1 LERKSTYKVNT
12 AIENLL
18 CYLWKPVLR
27 GEKEMS
33 ARDLSVLISVIL
45 IVSMLIIPFPTWLL
59 SILIILNITLALL
72 VLLVSMNMTEP
83 LQFSVFPSLL
93 LLLTLY
99 RLGLNV
105 STTRAILSHG
115 DAGGVVE
122 TFGTFVVGGNIV
134 VGLILFLILIIIQFI
149 VITKGAERVS
159 EVAARFTLDAMPGK
173 QMSIDADLNAGMI
186 SEQEARERRK
196 KVGREAD
203 FYGAMD
209 GASKFVK
216 GDAIASII
224 IVLINLIAG
233 IIIGMLQQGMGLA
246 DAAKHFSLLSV
257 GDGIVSQIPA
267 LLISTA
273 TGIVVTRAASEG
285 NLGQEIT
292 SQLLAY
298 PKLLYVAGGTIFL
311 LGLFTPIN
319 DLLTIPIAGMLAV
332 GGYMF
337 SKVPKTDKLQ
347 LEEMEEASGAD
358 EMKSPESVI
367 SLLNVDPI
375 EFEFGYG
382 LIPLADTNQGGDLLD
397 RIVMIRRQLA
407 IELGLVIPVVRIRD
421 NIQLQP
427 NEYRLKIKG
436 NEMARGELLLDH
448 YLAMSPGIEDDSI
461 EGIDTI
467 EPSFGLPAK
476 WITDGMKERAEI
488 FGYTVVD
495 PPSVV
500 STHITEVIK
509 ANAYELLGRQET
521 KQLIDH
527 VKESYPI
534 LIEEVTPNPLSVGE
548 VQKVLSKLLK
558 ENVSI
563 RNLPVIFETLADFG
577 KVTTDTDILAEYVR
591 QALARQITNQ
601 YASQGETLKVATLSG
616 KAEKSV
622 ADAIQQTEHGNYLAL
637 DPSIS
642 QRILESI
649 AKNIE
654 QFSMMEQTPIVLCS
668 PAVRMY
674 VRQLTERY
682 FPKVPIL
689 SYNELEAN
697 VEVQSVGVVN
707 VD

>member
-1 LERKSTYKVNT
+1 
-12 AIENLL
+12 
-18 CYLWKPVLR
+18 
-27 GEKEMS
+27 MS
-33 ARDLSVLISVIL
+33 ARDLSVLLSVIL
-45 IVSMLIIPFPTWLL
+45 IVAMLIIPFPPWLL
-59 SILIILNITLALL
+59 SVLIMVNISIALL
-72 VLLVSMNMTEP
+72 VLLNTMNMTEP

-93 LLLTLY
+93 LLLTLF

-105 STTRAILSHG
+105 STTRSILSKG
-115 DAGGVVE
+115 EAGGVVE
-122 TFGTFVVGGNIV
+122 TFGTFVVGGNVV
-134 VGLILFLILIIIQFI
+134 VGMVVFLILIIIQFV
-149 VITKGAERVS
+149 VITKGSERVS

-186 SEQEARERRK
+186 SEQQARERRE
-196 KVGREAD
+196 KVSREAD

-216 GDAIASII
+216 GDAIAGII
-224 IVLINLIAG
+224 IVLINLIFG
-233 IIIGMLQQGMGLA
+233 IVIGMTQQGLGIA
-246 DAAKHFSLLSV
+246 DAAQKYSLLTV

-273 TGIVVTRAASEG
+273 TGIVVTRAASDG
-285 NLGQEIT
+285 NLGIDIT

-298 PKLLYVAGGTIFL
+298 PKMLYVGAATIFL
-311 LGLFTPIN
+311 LGLFTPIH
-319 DLLTIPIAGMLAV
+319 DLLTIPIAALMAF
-332 GGYMF
+332 GGYSF
-337 SKVPKTDKLQ
+337 SRVREPDTQQLQ
-347 LEEMEEASGAD
+347 EMEEDIQMD
-358 EMKSPESVI
+358 EMKSPESVVN
-367 SLLNVDPI
+367 LLNVDPI

-382 LIPLADTNQGGDLLD
+382 LIPLADANQGGDLLD

-448 YLAMSPGIEDDSI
+448 YLAMSPGIDDDSI
-461 EGIDTI
+461 DGIDTI

-476 WITDGMKERAEI
+476 WITEEMKEQAEI

-509 ANAYELLGRQET
+509 ANAHELLGRQET

-527 VKESYPI
+527 LRESYPI
-534 LIEEVTPNPLSVGE
+534 LVEEATPNPLSVGE
-548 VQKVLSKLLK
+548 IQKVLGKLLR

-563 RNLPVIFETLADFG
+563 RNLPIIFETLADYG

-601 YASQGETLKVATLSG
+601 YSRNGESLKVITLSG
-616 KAEKSV
+616 RVEKVIAEGV
-622 ADAIQQTEHGNYLAL
+622 QQTEHGNYLSL
-637 DPSIS
+637 DPAVS
-642 QRILESI
+642 QGILESV
-649 AKNIE
+649 ANQVE
-654 QFSMMEQTPIVLCS
+654 QLSIMEQTPMILCS

-682 FPKVPIL
+682 FAQIPVL

-707 VD
+707 VE

>member
-1 LERKSTYKVNT
+1 
-12 AIENLL
+12 
-18 CYLWKPVLR
+18 
-27 GEKEMS
+27 MS
-33 ARDLSVLISVIL
+33 GRDLSVIVGVIL
-45 IVSMLIIPFPTWLL
+45 IVAMLIIPFPTWLL
-59 SILIILNITLALL
+59 SILIMLNISLALL
-72 VLLVSMNMTEP
+72 VLLNSMNMKEP

-105 STTRAILSHG
+105 STTRAILTHG
-115 DAGGVVE
+115 EAGGVVE
-122 TFGTFVVGGNIV
+122 TFGSFVVGGNVIVGIV
-134 VGLILFLILIIIQFI
+134 VFIILVIIQFI
-149 VITKGAERVS
+149 VITKGSERVS

-186 SEQEARERRK
+186 SEHEAKDRRE
-196 KVGREAD
+196 KVSREAD

-216 GDAIASII
+216 GDAIAGII
-224 IVLINLIAG
+224 IVMINLIFG
-233 IIIGMLQQGMGLA
+233 IVVGVTQLGLPIA
-246 DAAKHFSLLSV
+246 DAAKQFSLLTV
-257 GDGIVSQIPA
+257 GDGIVSQLPA

-273 TGIVVTRAASEG
+273 TGIVVTRAASDG
-285 NLGQEIT
+285 NLGTDIT
-292 SQLLAY
+292 GQLMAY
-298 PKLLYVAGGTIFL
+298 PKMLYITGGTIFI
-311 LGLFTPIN
+311 LGLFTPIE
-319 DLLTIPIAGMLAV
+319 DILTIPIAGLIAF

-337 SKVPKTDKLQ
+337 SRVPKQDITEIQ
-347 LEEMEEASGAD
+347 EMEEEIQTD
-358 EMKSPESVI
+358 EMKKPESVV

-382 LIPLADTNQGGDLLD
+382 LIPLADSNQGGDLLD

-436 NEMARGELLLDH
+436 SEMARGELLLDH
-448 YLAMSPGIEDDSI
+448 YLAMSPGIDDDSI
-461 EGIDTI
+461 EGIDTV

-476 WITDGMKERAEI
+476 WITEEVKEQAEI

-509 ANAYELLGRQET
+509 NNAHELLGRQET

-527 VKESYPI
+527 LKESYPI
-534 LIEEVTPNPLSVGE
+534 LVEEVTPNPLTVGE
-548 VQKVLSKLLK
+548 IQKVLGKLLR
-558 ENVSI
+558 ENVSV
-563 RNLPVIFETLADFG
+563 RNLPIIFETLADFG
-577 KVTTDTDILAEYVR
+577 KVTTDTDLLTEYVR

-601 YASQGETLKVATLSG
+601 YRAGGQTIRVVTVSG
-616 KAEKSV
+616 KIEKLIV
-622 ADAIQQTEHGNYLAL
+622 DNIQQTEHGNYLAL
-637 DPSIS
+637 DPSVS
-642 QRILESI
+642 QSILESL
-649 AKNIE
+649 ATQVE
-654 QFSMMEQTPIVLCS
+654 QLSIMEQSPIVLCS

-682 FPKVPIL
+682 FPQIPIL

-707 VD
+707 ID

>member
-1 LERKSTYKVNT
+1 
-12 AIENLL
+12 
-18 CYLWKPVLR
+18 
-27 GEKEMS
+27 MQ
-33 ARDLSVLISVIL
+33 ARDLSVLMSVIL
-45 IVSMLIIPFPTWLL
+45 IVAMLIIPFPPWLL
-59 SILIILNITLALL
+59 SVLIIINIALALM
-72 VLLVSMNMTEP
+72 VLLTAMNMKEA
-83 LQFSVFPSLL
+83 LEFSIFPSLIL
-93 LLLTLY
+93 LMTLF

-105 STTRAILSHG
+105 STTRSILSEG
-115 DAGGVVE
+115 EAGKVVE
-122 TFGTFVVGGNIV
+122 TFGSFVTGGNVI
-134 VGLILFLILIIIQFI
+134 VGLVVFLILIIIQFI
-149 VITKGAERVS
+149 VITKGSERVS

-186 SEQEARERRK
+186 SEHEARERREK
-196 KVGREAD
+196 ISRESD
-203 FYGAMD
+203 FYGSMD

-216 GDAIASII
+216 GDAIAGII
-224 IVLINLIAG
+224 ITLINLLFG
-233 IIIGMLQQGMGLA
+233 IVIGMMQLGLPFA
-246 DAAKHFSLLSV
+246 EAAVRYSTLTV

-273 TGIVVTRAASEG
+273 TGIVVTRAASDG
-285 NLGQEIT
+285 NIGKDIT
-292 SQLLAY
+292 SQLFAY
-298 PKLLYVAGGTIFL
+298 PKMLYVTGGTIIL
-311 LGLFTPIN
+311 LGVLTPIG
-319 DLLTIPIAGMLAV
+319 LILTLPIGGLMIF
-332 GGYMF
+332 GGYTIA
-337 SKVPKTDKLQ
+337 KTPQPDKEQ
-347 LEEMEEASGAD
+347 LLEMEEEIETD
-358 EMKSPESVI
+358 EMKSPESVVN
-367 SLLNVDPI
+367 LLNVDPI

-476 WITDGMKERAEI
+476 WITEEMKEQAEI

-509 ANAYELLGRQET
+509 SNAHELLGRQET

-548 VQKVLSKLLK
+548 VQKVLAKLLR

-563 RNLPVIFETLADFG
+563 RNLPVIFETLADFA
-577 KVTTDTDILAEYVR
+577 KSTSDTDLLTEYAR
-591 QALARQITNQ
+591 QALARQIT
-601 YASQGETLKVATLSG
+601 SQFSQQGDSIKVVTLSG
-616 KAEKSV
+616 RVEKIVAEGV
-622 ADAIQQTEHGNYLAL
+622 QQTEHGNYLSM
-637 DPSIS
+637 DPTVS
-642 QRILESI
+642 QNILESI
-649 AKNIE
+649 ASQVE
-654 QFSMMEQTPIVLCS
+654 QLSLMEQTPIVLCS

-682 FPKVPIL
+682 FPQIPIL

-697 VEVQSVGVVN
+697 AEVQSVGVVN
-707 VD
+707 ID

>member
-1 LERKSTYKVNT
+1 MAVK
-12 AIENLL
+12 
-18 CYLWKPVLR
+18 
-27 GEKEMS
+27 
-33 ARDLSVLISVIL
+33 DLSVLLSVIL
-45 IVSMLIIPFPTWLL
+45 IVAMLIIPFPTWLL
-59 SILIILNITLALL
+59 SILIIINISLALL
-72 VLLVSMNMTEP
+72 VLLTTMNMSEP
-83 LQFSVFPSLL
+83 LQFSIFPSLL
-93 LLLTLY
+93 LLLTLF

-105 STTRAILSHG
+105 STTRSILSTG
-115 DAGGVVE
+115 DAGGVVH
-122 TFGTFVVGGNIV
+122 TFGTFVVGGNVI
-134 VGLILFLILIIIQFI
+134 VGLVVFLILVIIQFI

-186 SEQEARERRK
+186 SEQEARERRE
-196 KVGREAD
+196 KVSREAD

-216 GDAIASII
+216 GDAIAGII
-224 IVLINLIAG
+224 IVLINLIFG
-233 IIIGMLQQGMGLA
+233 IVIGMLQQGMSIQ
-246 DAAKHFSLLSV
+246 DAATHFSLLSV

-273 TGIVVTRAASEG
+273 TGIVVTRAASDG
-285 NLGQEIT
+285 NLGQDIT
-292 SQLLAY
+292 KQLFAF
-298 PKLLYVAGGTIFL
+298 PKMLYVTAGTIFL
-311 LGLFTPIN
+311 LGLFTPIS
-319 DLLTIPIAGMLAV
+319 DILTIPVAGLLTLGA
-332 GGYMF
+332 YRF
-337 SKVPKTDKLQ
+337 TRIPEPDESQLQ
-347 LEEMEEASGAD
+347 ELEEVIETD
-358 EMKSPESVI
+358 EMKSPESVV
-367 SLLNVDPI
+367 SLLNIDPI

-382 LIPLADTNQGGDLLD
+382 LIPLADANQGGDLLD

-448 YLAMSPGIEDDSI
+448 YLAMSPGVEDDSI
-461 EGIDTI
+461 EGIDTV

-476 WITDGMKERAEI
+476 WITEEMKERAEI

-500 STHITEVIK
+500 STHVTEVIR
-509 ANAYELLGRQET
+509 ANAHELLGRQET

-527 VKESYPI
+527 LKESYPI
-534 LIEEVTPNPLSVGE
+534 LVEEVTPNPLSVGE
-548 VQKVLSKLLK
+548 VQKVLAKLLK

-563 RNLPVIFETLADFG
+563 RNLPIIFETLADFG
-577 KVTTDTDILAEYVR
+577 KMSTDTDLLTEYVR

-601 YASQGETLKVATLSG
+601 FSSQNDSLKVVTLSG
-616 KAEKSV
+616 KVEKLV
-622 ADAIQQTEHGNYLAL
+622 ADAIQHTEHGNYLSL
-637 DPSIS
+637 DPNNS
-642 QRILESI
+642 QNILESI
-649 AKNIE
+649 AQSVE
-654 QFSMMEQTPIVLCS
+654 QLSLMNQTPIVLCS
-668 PAVRMY
+668 PSVRMY

-682 FPKVPIL
+682 FPQIPIL

-707 VD
+707 IE

>member
-1 LERKSTYKVNT
+1 
-12 AIENLL
+12 
-18 CYLWKPVLR
+18 
-27 GEKEMS
+27 MS
-33 ARDLSVLISVIL
+33 GRDLSVLLSVIL
-45 IVSMLIIPFPTWLL
+45 IIAMLIIPFPTWIL
-59 SILIILNITLALL
+59 SILIILNISLALL
-72 VLLVSMNMTEP
+72 VLLISMNMTEP

-93 LLLTLY
+93 LLLTLF
-99 RLGLNV
+99 RLALNV
-105 STTRAILSHG
+105 STTRAILTHG
-115 DAGGVVE
+115 DAGDVVE
-122 TFGTFVVGGNIV
+122 TFGTFVVGGNVV
-134 VGLILFLILIIIQFI
+134 VGLVLFLILIIIQFI

-186 SEQEARERRK
+186 SEQQARERRE
-196 KVGREAD
+196 KVSREAD

-216 GDAIASII
+216 GDAIAAII
-224 IVLINLIAG
+224 IVLINLIVG
-233 IIIGMLQQGMGLA
+233 MIIGILQQGMSAA
-246 DAAKHFSLLSV
+246 DAAQHFSLMSV
-257 GDGIVSQIPA
+257 GDGIVSQVPA

-273 TGIVVTRAASEG
+273 TGIVVTRAASDG
-285 NLGQEIT
+285 NLGKDIT

-298 PKLLYVAGGTIFL
+298 PYMLYIAGATIFC

-319 DLLTIPIAGMLAV
+319 DFLTIPVAGLLAV

-337 SKVPKTDKLQ
+337 SRAPKTDTVQLQ
-347 LEEMEEASGAD
+347 EMEEEIETD
-358 EMKSPESVI
+358 EMKSPESVVN
-367 SLLNVDPI
+367 LLNVDPI

-382 LIPLADTNQGGDLLD
+382 LIPLADANQGGDLLD

-476 WITDGMKERAEI
+476 WIPEEMKEQAEI

-500 STHITEVIK
+500 STHITETIK
-509 ANAYELLGRQET
+509 TYASDLLGRQET

-527 VKESYPI
+527 LKESYPI
-534 LIEEVTPNPLSVGE
+534 LVEEVTPNPLSVGE
-548 VQKVLSKLLK
+548 VQKVLAKLLR

-577 KVTTDTDILAEYVR
+577 KVTSDTDILAEYVR
-591 QALARQITNQ
+591 QSLARQITNQ
-601 YASQGETLKVATLSG
+601 YSIQGDTLRVITLSG
-616 KAEKSV
+616 KIEKAI
-622 ADAIQQTEHGNYLAL
+622 ADAIQQTEHGNYLSL
-637 DPSIS
+637 DPSLS
-642 QRILESI
+642 QAILESI
-649 AKNIE
+649 ASQAE
-654 QFSMMEQTPIVLCS
+654 QLSLMEQTPIVLCS

-674 VRQLTERY
+674 VRQMTERY
-682 FPKVPIL
+682 FPKMPIL

-707 VD
+707 ID